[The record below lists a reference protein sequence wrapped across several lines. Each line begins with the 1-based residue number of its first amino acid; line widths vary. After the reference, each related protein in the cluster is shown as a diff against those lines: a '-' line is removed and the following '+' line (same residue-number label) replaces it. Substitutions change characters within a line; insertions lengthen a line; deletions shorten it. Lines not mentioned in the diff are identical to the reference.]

1 MLPNFI
7 NLIVSDWLCADAS
20 AWDECGGLDA
30 LGLGRCRT
38 VFLQSMSPRILKK
51 YYNPS
56 MSKSQQT
63 PDKLIEF
70 VLWPCLRSSGKVCM
84 CNMSLSNRRRFYC
97 LFALTFLPPK
107 KADKNTALLRCATVI
122 PWPCWKEGSAQDAG
136 GTCSST
142 FGTQRYQA
150 EALILVQ
157 QHDNMFRH
165 VCDND
170 LYKTEVQEDLL
181 LRQMPPI
188 RLDLI
193 FYEPR
198 WSCGIHYQHKK
209 LFHLSQLDNTLQTVQ
224 SQ

>member
-1 MLPNFI
+1 
-7 NLIVSDWLCADAS
+7 
-20 AWDECGGLDA
+20 
-30 LGLGRCRT
+30 
-38 VFLQSMSPRILKK
+38 
-51 YYNPS
+51 

-107 KADKNTALLRCATVI
+107 NTDKNTALLRCATVI
-122 PWPCWKEGSAQDAG
+122 QWPCWKEGSAQDAG

-170 LYKTEVQEDLL
+170 LYRTEVQEDLL

-188 RLDLI
+188 RLDLDFLWTEVILWNPLPAYEVVSPVSIGQYLANCTISVAALQINVFAWHLLCI
-193 FYEPR
+193 FMICTGY
-198 WSCGIHYQHKK
+198 
-209 LFHLSQLDNTLQTVQ
+209 LQTWVKI
-224 SQ
+224 SCCA